1 MVSMRSDLKH
11 EKAVFSGWNK
21 GEIIMPL
28 FTKYVCRQEILSCFH
43 ARAPIFV
50 RECHQYFEDKK
61 TIQNT
66 RKCRKFAIGLR
77 EARNQKVN

>member
-1 MVSMRSDLKH
+1 MRSDLKR

-21 GEIIMPL
+21 GKIIMPL
-28 FTKYVCRQEILSCFH
+28 LTKYVCRQEILSYFH
-43 ARAPIFV
+43 AHAPISV
-50 RECHQYFEDKK
+50 RECHQYLEDKK

-66 RKCRKFAIGLR
+66 RKDRKYAIGLC